1 MVNPNYIMIPAN
13 IYIDEFGNAHPDL
26 SKKGDFSHFIYT
38 SAIIKDPDTEK
49 ARKILQE
56 ICMKYKLGENLES
69 RNIKNKNF
77 RKRKDI
83 LLELMEK
90 LDFVVD
96 VMVIDKSKLS
106 GDGLKTKKVFHK
118 YFQSLFVEKYNH
130 RYESYSIHAYR
141 VGETF
146 TDELRDY
153 VVRKSVNR
161 DLFHQDRNFEIAD
174 DKDEKL
180 IQLADFISGCL
191 GKVFCTS
198 HFDRQYIELFN
209 LLHARTSI
217 TYFPFESYLTR
228 EIEEKPELD
237 RQIMKMNYQLIEK
250 FFDSAKAE
258 KAREKARLLEYL
270 RFQSELNPN
279 RLVSTT
285 ELLVY
290 LNNFFPAIKS
300 ERIRILIRDL
310 RYEGLFIVSHSGK
323 PGYKLA
329 TRYSDISEHF
339 NHFLKYV
346 VPMLQKV
353 KILNETLSQHSFNDI
368 NPIEKDPNMQ
378 KLKEL
383 VAGI

>member
-1 MVNPNYIMIPAN
+1 MIPAK
-13 IYIDEFGNAHPDL
+13 IFIDEFGNTHLDL
-26 SKKGDFSHFIYT
+26 SKKGTFSHFIYT
-38 SAIIKDPDTEK
+38 SVIIKETDTEK
-49 ARKILQE
+49 ARKILKE
-56 ICMKYKLGENLES
+56 ICFKYRLGDDLKS
-69 RNIKNKNF
+69 KNIKSKNF
-77 RKRKDI
+77 KKRKDI
-83 LLELMEK
+83 LIEFLEK

-96 VMVIDKSKLS
+96 VMVVDKSNLL
-106 GDGLKTKKVFHK
+106 GDGLKIKKTFYK
-118 YFQSLFVEKYNH
+118 YFQSLFVEKYNNI
-130 RYESYSIHAYR
+130 YESYSINADK
-141 VGETF
+141 VGEEF
-146 TDELRDY
+146 KIELQDY
-153 VVRKSVNR
+153 VRKKSISR
-161 DLFHQDRNFEIAD
+161 DLFNPDRNFEIFD

-180 IQLADFISGCL
+180 IQIADFISGCL

-198 HFDRQYIELFN
+198 HFDKQYIELFN

-217 TYFPFESYLTR
+217 SYFPFESYITK
-228 EIEEKPELD
+228 EIENKPELD

-250 FFDSAKAE
+250 FFDSSKSE
-258 KAREKARLLEYL
+258 KSKEKARLLEYL

-279 RLVSTT
+279 RLVSTR
-285 ELLVY
+285 ELLIY
-290 LNNFFPAIKS
+290 LNNFFPNIKN
-300 ERIRILIRDL
+300 ERIRTLIRDL

-329 TRYSDISEHF
+329 TKYSDVSEHF

-353 KILNETLSQHSFNDI
+353 KILNQTLSQNSFNDI

>member
-1 MVNPNYIMIPAN
+1 MIPAK
-13 IYIDEFGNAHPDL
+13 IFIDEFGNTHLDL
-26 SKKGDFSHFIYT
+26 SQKGTFSHFIYT
-38 SAIIKDPDTEK
+38 SVIIKETDTEK
-49 ARKILQE
+49 ARKILKE
-56 ICMKYKLGENLES
+56 ICFKYRLGDDLKS
-69 RNIKNKNF
+69 KNIKSKNF
-77 RKRKDI
+77 KKRKDI
-83 LLELMEK
+83 LIEFLEK

-96 VMVIDKSKLS
+96 VMVVDKSNLS
-106 GDGLKTKKVFHK
+106 GDGLKIKKTFYK
-118 YFQSLFVEKYNH
+118 YFQSLFVEKYNNI
-130 RYESYSIHAYR
+130 YESYSINADK
-141 VGETF
+141 VGEEF
-146 TDELRDY
+146 KIELQDY
-153 VVRKSVNR
+153 VRKKSISR
-161 DLFHQDRNFEIAD
+161 DLFNPDRNFEIFD

-180 IQLADFISGCL
+180 IQIADFISGCL

-198 HFDRQYIELFN
+198 HFDKQYIELFN

-217 TYFPFESYLTR
+217 SYFPFESYITK
-228 EIEEKPELD
+228 EIENKPELD

-250 FFDSAKAE
+250 FFDSSKSE
-258 KAREKARLLEYL
+258 KSKEKARLLEYL

-279 RLVSTT
+279 RLVSTR
-285 ELLVY
+285 ELLIY
-290 LNNFFPAIKS
+290 LNNFFPNIKN
-300 ERIRILIRDL
+300 ERIRTLIRDL

-329 TRYSDISEHF
+329 TKYSDVSEHF

-353 KILNETLSQHSFNDI
+353 KILNQTLSQNSFNDI

>member
-1 MVNPNYIMIPAN
+1 MIPAK
-13 IYIDEFGNAHPDL
+13 IFIDEFGNTHLDL
-26 SKKGDFSHFIYT
+26 SKKGTFSHFIYT
-38 SAIIKDPDTEK
+38 SVIIKETDTEK
-49 ARKILQE
+49 ARKILKE
-56 ICMKYKLGENLES
+56 ICFKYRLGDDLKS
-69 RNIKNKNF
+69 KNIKSKNF
-77 RKRKDI
+77 KKRKDI
-83 LLELMEK
+83 LIEFLEK

-96 VMVIDKSKLS
+96 VMVVDKSNLS
-106 GDGLKTKKVFHK
+106 GDGLKIKKTFYK
-118 YFQSLFVEKYNH
+118 YFQSLFVEKYNNI
-130 RYESYSIHAYR
+130 YESYSINADK
-141 VGETF
+141 VGEEF
-146 TDELRDY
+146 KIELQDY
-153 VVRKSVNR
+153 VRKKSISR
-161 DLFHQDRNFEIAD
+161 DLFNPDRNFEIFD

-180 IQLADFISGCL
+180 IQIADFISGCL

-198 HFDRQYIELFN
+198 HFDKQYIELFN

-217 TYFPFESYLTR
+217 SYFPFESYITK
-228 EIEEKPELD
+228 EIENKPELD

-250 FFDSAKAE
+250 FFDSSKSE
-258 KAREKARLLEYL
+258 KSKEKARLLEYL

-279 RLVSTT
+279 RLVSTR
-285 ELLVY
+285 ELLIY
-290 LNNFFPAIKS
+290 LNNFFPNIKN
-300 ERIRILIRDL
+300 ERIRTLIRDL

-329 TRYSDISEHF
+329 TKYSDVSEHF

-353 KILNETLSQHSFNDI
+353 KILNQTLSQNSFNDI

>member
-1 MVNPNYIMIPAN
+1 MIPAK
-13 IYIDEFGNAHPDL
+13 IFIDEFGNTHLDL
-26 SKKGDFSHFIYT
+26 SKKGTFSHFIYT
-38 SAIIKDPDTEK
+38 SVIIKETDTEK
-49 ARKILQE
+49 ARKILKE
-56 ICMKYKLGENLES
+56 ICFKYRLGDDLKS
-69 RNIKNKNF
+69 KNIKSKNF
-77 RKRKDI
+77 KKRKDI
-83 LLELMEK
+83 LIEFLEK

-96 VMVIDKSKLS
+96 VMVVDKSNLS
-106 GDGLKTKKVFHK
+106 GDGLKIKKTFYK
-118 YFQSLFVEKYNH
+118 YFQSLFVEKYNNI
-130 RYESYSIHAYR
+130 YESYSINADK
-141 VGETF
+141 VGEEF
-146 TDELRDY
+146 KIELQDY
-153 VVRKSVNR
+153 VRKKSISR
-161 DLFHQDRNFEIAD
+161 DLFNPDRNFEIFD

-180 IQLADFISGCL
+180 IQISDFISGCL

-198 HFDRQYIELFN
+198 HFDKQYIELFN

-217 TYFPFESYLTR
+217 SYFPFESYITK
-228 EIEEKPELD
+228 EIENKPELD

-250 FFDSAKAE
+250 FFDSSKSE
-258 KAREKARLLEYL
+258 KSKEKARLLEYL

-279 RLVSTT
+279 RLVSTR
-285 ELLVY
+285 ELLIY
-290 LNNFFPAIKS
+290 LNNFFPNIKN
-300 ERIRILIRDL
+300 ERIRTLIRDL

-329 TRYSDISEHF
+329 TKYSDVSEHF

-353 KILNETLSQHSFNDI
+353 KILNQTLSQNSFNDI